1 MDKAQYRRYLQILEL
16 ELVPALG
23 CTEPISVAYASAK
36 AREILSCMPEHI
48 ELYCSG
54 NIIKNTKSVTVPN
67 SGGMRGIEAAAVLG
81 AVGGDPSSKLEVLE
95 RITPEDLSLA
105 RKLLSSPF
113 CSCHLQKNAPPL
125 YIRVEM
131 RGGGHLAKV
140 AVADDHT
147 NIILMEKD
155 GDVLFAE
162 DENSVEDSHSDLKSH
177 LNVADILTFA
187 REVKADQIRDLMERQ
202 ILLNTAIST
211 EGLNNSYGAQVGK
224 TLLQAYGN
232 DVRIRA
238 CAAAAAGSDARM
250 NGCPL
255 PVVIN
260 SGSGNQGMTCSLPV
274 IEYAKE
280 LKVSRDTLY
289 RALVISNLIS
299 IHQKR
304 YIGSLS
310 AYCGAVSAACGAGA
324 AITWLHGGDYTEV
337 SRTITNTIANT
348 GGMICDGAKSS
359 CAAKIASAVNAAI
372 LAFTLEKNGRCFQP
386 GEGLVGKDVEDT
398 IRNLGHVGKEGMKET
413 DVTILKL
420 MLNCSCIPGGQA

>member
-1 MDKAQYRRYLQILEL
+1 MDRAQYRRYLQILKL

-81 AVGGDPSSKLEVLE
+81 AVGGDSSSKLEVLE
-95 RITPEDLSLA
+95 RITPADISLA
-105 RKLLSSPF
+105 RKLLSSSF
-113 CSCHLQKNAPPL
+113 CSCQLQKNAPPL

-140 AVADDHT
+140 AVANDHT
-147 NIILMEKD
+147 KIILMEKD
-155 GDVLFAE
+155 DEVLFSE
-162 DENSVEDSHSDLKSH
+162 DENSVEDSNSDLKSH

-187 REVKADQIRDLMERQ
+187 REVKTDQIRDLMERQ
-202 ILLNTAIST
+202 ILLNTAISA
-211 EGLNNSYGAQVGK
+211 EGLTNSYGVQVGK

-232 DVRIRA
+232 DVRTRA

-280 LKVSRDTLY
+280 LNVSKDTLY

-324 AITWLHGGDYTEV
+324 AITWLYGGDYSEV

-372 LAFTLEKNGRCFQP
+372 LAFTLEKNGRYFQP

-398 IRNLGHVGKEGMKET
+398 IRNLGYVGKEGMKET
-413 DVTILKL
+413 DVTILNL
-420 MLNCSCIPGGQA
+420 MLNCSCIPDRQA